1 MLTPTDMLYRD
12 LEQHQAEIL
21 ITDFTIMQMILR
33 QTRTTVMQTG
43 MQKMTLMMEAQYGLH
58 QLKSEINYTLTFR
71 MPLMM
76 QKTKIQ

>member
-1 MLTPTDMLYRD
+1 MY
-12 LEQHQAEIL
+12 
-21 ITDFTIMQMILR
+21 LR

-58 QLKSEINYTLTFR
+58 QLKSATNSMLTFR

-76 QKTKIQ
+76 QKTEIQ